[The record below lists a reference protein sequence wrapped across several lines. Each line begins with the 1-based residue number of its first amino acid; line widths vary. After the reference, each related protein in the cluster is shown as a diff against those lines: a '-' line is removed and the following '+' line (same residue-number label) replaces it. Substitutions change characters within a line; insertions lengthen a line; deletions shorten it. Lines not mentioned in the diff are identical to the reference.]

1 MSTPAPGLVKL
12 SADDFPEKDRFE
24 AFREIYGKS
33 LIKVQMEPLSEGPFR
48 FDTRLHTLSNLK
60 LAYGE
65 VSPVRSD
72 AACKVKPRSI
82 RRSRSFLPTARSTS
96 VAPFRPPFFAPAR
109 AMRLLLGPSRY
120 PSFRRRL
127 FAPHRTVPG
136 TRLPS
141 RARHPKD

>member
-33 LIKVQMEPLSEGPFR
+33 LIKVQMEPLSHGPFR

-65 VSPVRSD
+65 VSPVRGSLTKELISGD
-72 AACKVKPRSI
+72 D
-82 RRSRSFLPTARSTS
+82 
-96 VAPFRPPFFAPAR
+96 
-109 AMRLLLGPSRY
+109 LLFNVTLSGG
-120 PSFRRRL
+120 
-127 FAPHRTVPG
+127 RTLDQCG
-136 TRLPS
+136 
-141 RARHPKD
+141 